1 MIMTFTCNY
10 RLHRRAGWSALR
22 PAIFA
27 VLHFTVTIGT
37 STIRITHTLKWVWIS
52 LQLSYTLL
60 LFIVFNR
67 FTKKLKDLVRGTI
80 FKWCVL
86 MVEEVCG
93 SRLKPVRLGLR

>member
-1 MIMTFTCNY
+1 MSVNQPAVELYSSTFHCT
-10 RLHRRAGWSALR
+10 
-22 PAIFA
+22 
-27 VLHFTVTIGT
+27 
-37 STIRITHTLKWVWIS
+37 
-52 LQLSYTLL
+52 
-60 LFIVFNR
+60 VFNR